1 VAKTTQQLVSM
12 GNYIIFNNTTV
23 QKNIFFV
30 GLSSFKKSFFVSYF
44 PTEKEVKSK
53 KILESTEMII
63 WRGVDRRVV
72 GFKVKKTRVR

>member
-30 GLSSFKKSFFVSYF
+30 GLSSFKKSFFVSNF